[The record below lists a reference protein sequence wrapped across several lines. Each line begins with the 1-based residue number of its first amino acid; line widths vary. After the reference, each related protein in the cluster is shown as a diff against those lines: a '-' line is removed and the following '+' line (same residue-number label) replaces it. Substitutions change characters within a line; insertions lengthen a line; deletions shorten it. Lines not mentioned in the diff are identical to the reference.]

1 MGFLVFIGFLLFR
14 QVAPWTPQI
23 TVYSPRTHIYI
34 LYLYNNYM
42 EYNVW
47 KKYYSSRDYITEYI
61 SYLYHS
67 IYTML

>member
-34 LYLYNNYM
+34 
-42 EYNVW
+42 
-47 KKYYSSRDYITEYI
+47 YYIYIIITWN
-61 SYLYHS
+61 
-67 IYTML
+67 TMYGRSTIAAEII